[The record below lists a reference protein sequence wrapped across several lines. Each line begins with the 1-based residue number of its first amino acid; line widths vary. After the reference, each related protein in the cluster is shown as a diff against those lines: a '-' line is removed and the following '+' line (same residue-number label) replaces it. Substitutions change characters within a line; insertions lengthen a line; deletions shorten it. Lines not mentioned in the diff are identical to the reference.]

1 MPNASD
7 ATDPA
12 PCPPYPR
19 MSRDHLKLQALIILW
34 GFTAVLGAL
43 IDLSA
48 YGVVLYRTAIA
59 ALFLIIW
66 QQQKLLIPSRDA
78 LAFTLTGAV
87 IGAHW
92 ITFFLAVKV
101 ANVSICMA
109 GIATLALWTAILEP
123 LMVRGRKFRPIDLAF
138 GVVVAIGVATI
149 FQSELQFSDGFLIAL
164 LSAFLAAVF
173 SIINSFHIKKAHY
186 LVITTYEMLG
196 AALFTGLYIFLFDP
210 ATKLKPSPSD
220 WLWLFLLAIFG
231 TVVAFSQYIALLKR
245 LPVFTIN
252 FVSNLEPV
260 YGILLA
266 ALILKDHNDLNPG
279 FWTGAAII
287 IGSMCAYPLV
297 RRKFVAR

>member
-1 MPNASD
+1 M
-7 ATDPA
+7 
-12 PCPPYPR
+12 Y
-19 MSRDHLKLQALIILW
+19 RDHLKLQAIIILW

-48 YGVVLYRTAIA
+48 YGLVLYRTAIA
-59 ALFLIIW
+59 AIFLIIW
-66 QQQKLLIPSRDA
+66 QQRKLLIPARQGFE
-78 LAFTLTGAV
+78 FTLTGAI

-149 FQSELQFSDGFLIAL
+149 YQSELQFSEGFLIAL

-173 SIINSFHIKKAHY
+173 SVINSFHIKKAHY

-196 AALFTGLYIFLFDP
+196 AAAFTGMFIFLYDP
-210 ATKLKPSPSD
+210 RTILKPTPLD
-220 WLWLFLLAIFG
+220 WLWLLLLAIFC
-231 TVVAFSQYIALLKR
+231 TVIAFSQYIALLKR

-252 FVSNLEPV
+252 FASNLEPV
-260 YGILLA
+260 YGMLLA
-266 ALILKDHNDLNPG
+266 ALILNDYQDLNTG
-279 FWTGAAII
+279 FWIGATII
-287 IGSMCAYPLV
+287 IASMCAYPLV
-297 RRKFVAR
+297 RRKFVIR